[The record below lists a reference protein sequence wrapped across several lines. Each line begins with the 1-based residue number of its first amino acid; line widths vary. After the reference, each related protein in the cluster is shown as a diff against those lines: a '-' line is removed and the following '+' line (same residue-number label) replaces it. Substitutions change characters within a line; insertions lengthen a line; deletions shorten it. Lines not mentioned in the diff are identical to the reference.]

1 MVRLFKKKY
10 ETITKD
16 AARKKISPKKATA
29 ARKQG
34 RPIQLGEIDEMVH
47 KLLLA
52 VRKKG
57 GVVNAAVARSVAKDL
72 A

>member
-10 ETITKD
+10 ETIIKD

-57 GVVNAAVARSVAKDL
+57 GAVNAVVARSVAKDL